1 MPYRRP
7 DRLFLAVF
15 TVAAPGILVLA
26 GLVIFGVLS
35 PVAALAAA
43 AVAFALA
50 GIIAWRHATDL
61 ARLRLRVDQLAAG
74 ENDPGYEATTVGD
87 LSLAIARLGR
97 QWQDE
102 REKLAAERAT
112 ADYIL
117 DALPDPLIVVD
128 NSGMVVRANNAA
140 EEIFETELTGRDL
153 AAGLRHPILL
163 RAVDSALSDGNSLAE
178 EIAMPPPMNRNY
190 SALVEP
196 LGESADS
203 GALIL
208 LHDLTPVR
216 LGERMRADFVANVSH
231 ELRTPL
237 SSLLGFVETL
247 RGPAREDT
255 EARDNF
261 LGIMHEQAE
270 RMTRLIEDLLSL
282 SRIEMDEHRRPDT
295 PVDMRQV
302 LAKVKD
308 MLSMKARGR
317 NMPIQITVPDTPAT
331 VPGDED
337 QLTQVFQNLID
348 NAIKY
353 GGENTP
359 VEVVV
364 GQPDAAQ
371 LSVTVTDHG
380 AGIPREHLPRLTER
394 FYRVDAA
401 RSRQL
406 GGTGLGLAI
415 VKHIIARHR
424 GQLDITSAEG
434 EGSSFTVTLPIVADV
449 SEEPPAEMTG

>member
-7 DRLFLAVF
+7 DRLFLAVL

-26 GLVIFGVLS
+26 GLVTFGALS
-35 PVAALAAA
+35 PVIALAATA
-43 AVAFALA
+43 ALFALA
-50 GIIAWRHATDL
+50 GIIAWRHVTDL
-61 ARLRLRVDQLAAG
+61 ARMRLRVEQLAAG
-74 ENDPGYEATTVGD
+74 EDDPGYEGTTVGD

-97 QWQDE
+97 QWQEE

-117 DALPDPLIVVD
+117 DALPDPLIVID
-128 NSGMVVRANNAA
+128 KSGMVVRANKAA
-140 EEIFETELTGRDL
+140 EEVFETELTGRDL
-153 AAGLRHPILL
+153 AAGLRHPTLL
-163 RAVDSALSDGNSLAE
+163 RAVDSALSEGNSLAE
-178 EIAMPPPMNRNY
+178 EIAMPPPMNRSY

-208 LHDLTPVR
+208 LHDLTPIR

-237 SSLLGFVETL
+237 ASLLGFVETL
-247 RGPAREDT
+247 RGPARDDA
-255 EARDNF
+255 EARENF

-282 SRIEMDEHRRPDT
+282 SRIEMDEHSRPDT
-295 PVDMRQV
+295 PVDMRRV
-302 LAKVKD
+302 LDKVKD
-308 MLSMKARGR
+308 MLSMKARNR
-317 NMPIQITVPDTPAT
+317 DMTIRITAPDTADA

-353 GGENTP
+353 GGEKTP
-359 VEVVV
+359 VEIVVD
-364 GQPDAAQ
+364 QPDATKISIA
-371 LSVTVTDHG
+371 VTDHG

-424 GQLDITSAEG
+424 GQLDITSAQG
-434 EGSSFTVTLPIVADV
+434 EGSSFTVILPTFADEK
-449 SEEPPAEMTG
+449 EESSDGAAG

>member
-15 TVAAPGILVLA
+15 TVAAPGILVLG
-26 GLVIFGVLS
+26 GLLIAGVLS
-35 PVAALAAA
+35 PGVTLTAA
-43 AVAFALA
+43 AVLIALA
-50 GIIAWRHATDL
+50 GIIAWRHVTDL

-74 ENDPGYEATTVGD
+74 EDDPGYEATTVGD

-128 NSGMVVRANNAA
+128 KTSMVVRANNAA
-140 EEIFETELTGRDL
+140 EVVFETELTGRDL

-163 RAVDSALSDGNSLAE
+163 QAVESALRDGNSLAE

-247 RGPAREDT
+247 RGPAREDA

-282 SRIEMDEHRRPDT
+282 SRIEMDEHSRPDT

-302 LAKVKD
+302 LAKVED
-308 MLSMKARGR
+308 MLSMKARNR
-317 NMPIQITVPDTPAT
+317 NMPIQITSPETPTA

-359 VEVVV
+359 VEIVVD
-364 GQPDAAQ
+364 QPDATH
-371 LSVTVTDHG
+371 LSITVIDHG

-424 GQLDITSAEG
+424 GQLDIVSAEG
-434 EGSSFTVTLPIVADV
+434 EGSSFTVTLPTFAEETAEFSAD
-449 SEEPPAEMTG
+449 AMN

>member
-1 MPYRRP
+1 MPHRRP
-7 DRLFLAVF
+7 DRLLLAVL
-15 TVAAPGILVLA
+15 TVAAPGILVIA
-26 GLVIFGVLS
+26 GLLILGILS
-35 PVAALAAA
+35 PVAAVAAA
-43 AVAFALA
+43 AVLLALA
-50 GIIAWRHATDL
+50 TVIAWRHVTDL
-61 ARLRLRVDQLAAG
+61 TRLQLRVEQLAAG
-74 ENDPGYEATTVGD
+74 EDDPGYEATTVSD
-87 LSLAIARLGR
+87 LSLAIARLSR

-102 REKLAAERAT
+102 REMLAAERAT

-128 NSGMVVRANNAA
+128 KSNMVVRANNAA
-140 EEIFETELTGRDL
+140 EEVFETELTGRDL
-153 AAGLRHPILL
+153 SAGLRHPTLL
-163 RAVDSALSDGNSLAE
+163 RAVDSALRESTSLAE

-196 LGESADS
+196 LGESGDS

-237 SSLLGFVETL
+237 SSLLGFIETL
-247 RGPAREDT
+247 RGPAREDS

-261 LGIMHEQAE
+261 LAIMHEQAE
-270 RMTRLIEDLLSL
+270 RMSRLIEDLLSL
-282 SRIEMDEHRRPDT
+282 SRIEMDQHSRPDT
-295 PVDMRQV
+295 PVDMRLV
-302 LAKVKD
+302 LAKVDD
-308 MLSMKARGR
+308 MLSMKARNR
-317 NMPIQITVPDTPAT
+317 NMSIQITAPDAPAP

-353 GGENTP
+353 GGEDTP
-359 VEVVV
+359 VEIVVD
-364 GQPDAAQ
+364 QPDTRQ
-371 LSVTVTDHG
+371 LAITVIDHG
-380 AGIPREHLPRLTER
+380 PGIPREHLPRLTER

-415 VKHIIARHR
+415 AKHIIARHR
-424 GQLDITSAEG
+424 GRLDISSAEG
-434 EGSSFTVTLPIVADV
+434 EGSSFTVTLPTFA
-449 SEEPPAEMTG
+449 EETDESPDEALG

>member
-26 GLVIFGVLS
+26 GLLIAGVLS
-35 PVAALAAA
+35 PGVALAAA
-43 AVAFALA
+43 TGLIALA
-50 GIIAWRHATDL
+50 GIIAWRHVTDL

-74 ENDPGYEATTVGD
+74 EDDPGYEATTVGD

-128 NSGMVVRANNAA
+128 KSSMVVRANKAA
-140 EEIFETELTGRDL
+140 EEVFENELTGRDL
-153 AAGLRHPILL
+153 AAGLRHPTLL
-163 RAVDSALSDGNSLAE
+163 RAVDSALRGGNSLAE

-196 LGESADS
+196 LGDSADS

-247 RGPAREDT
+247 RGPARDDAA
-255 EARDNF
+255 ARDNF

-282 SRIEMDEHRRPDT
+282 SRIEMDEHSRPDT
-295 PVDMRQV
+295 PVDMRHV
-302 LAKVKD
+302 LAKVED
-308 MLSMKARGR
+308 MLSMKARNR
-317 NMPIQITVPDTPAT
+317 DMAIRISAPEQPTA

-359 VEVVV
+359 VEIVLD
-364 GQPDAAQ
+364 QPDATQ
-371 LSVTVTDHG
+371 LSITVIDHG

-434 EGSSFTVTLPIVADV
+434 EGSSFTVTLPTFAEETD
-449 SEEPPAEMTG
+449 EPPAEATG

>member
-1 MPYRRP
+1 
-7 DRLFLAVF
+7 
-15 TVAAPGILVLA
+15 
-26 GLVIFGVLS
+26 
-35 PVAALAAA
+35 
-43 AVAFALA
+43 
-50 GIIAWRHATDL
+50 
-61 ARLRLRVDQLAAG
+61 
-74 ENDPGYEATTVGD
+74 
-87 LSLAIARLGR
+87 
-97 QWQDE
+97 
-102 REKLAAERAT
+102 
-112 ADYIL
+112 
-117 DALPDPLIVVD
+117 
-128 NSGMVVRANNAA
+128 
-140 EEIFETELTGRDL
+140 
-153 AAGLRHPILL
+153 
-163 RAVDSALSDGNSLAE
+163 
-178 EIAMPPPMNRNY
+178 
-190 SALVEP
+190 
-196 LGESADS
+196 
-203 GALIL
+203 
-208 LHDLTPVR
+208 
-216 LGERMRADFVANVSH
+216 MRADFVANVSH

-247 RGPAREDT
+247 RGPARDDA

-282 SRIEMDEHRRPDT
+282 SRIEMDEHSRPDT
-295 PVDMRQV
+295 PVDMHRV
-302 LAKVKD
+302 LAKVED
-308 MLSMKARGR
+308 MLTMKARDR
-317 NMPIQITVPDTPAT
+317 HMAIRITAPDAPAA

-359 VEVVV
+359 VEIVVD
-364 GQPDAAQ
+364 QPDATQ
-371 LSVTVTDHG
+371 VSITVIDHG

-434 EGSSFTVTLPIVADV
+434 EGSSFTVTLPAVVQDTGEV
-449 SEEPPAEMTG
+449 SAEATG

>member
-7 DRLFLAVF
+7 DRLLLAVF

-26 GLVIFGVLS
+26 GLLIAGALA
-35 PVAALAAA
+35 PGIALAAA
-43 AVAFALA
+43 VVLFALA
-50 GIIAWRHATDL
+50 GLIAWRHVTDL

-74 ENDPGYEATTVGD
+74 EDDPGYETTTLGD

-97 QWQDE
+97 QWQEE
-102 REKLAAERAT
+102 REQLAAERAT

-128 NSGMVVRANNAA
+128 QSSMVVRANNAA
-140 EEIFETELTGRDL
+140 EEVFDTELTGRDL

-163 RAVDSALSDGNSLAE
+163 RAVDSALRDGNSLAE

-196 LGESADS
+196 LGASADS

-247 RGPAREDT
+247 RGPARDDA

-261 LGIMHEQAE
+261 LAIMHEQAE

-282 SRIEMDEHRRPDT
+282 SRIEMDEHSRPDT
-295 PVDMRQV
+295 PVDMRRV
-302 LAKVKD
+302 LAKVED
-308 MLSMKARGR
+308 MLSMKARNR
-317 NMPIQITVPDTPAT
+317 NMPIRITAPDAPSV
-331 VPGDED
+331 VPGDAD

-359 VEVVV
+359 VEIVV
-364 GQPDAAQ
+364 GQPDPS
-371 LSVTVTDHG
+371 LVSITVIDHG

-424 GQLDITSAEG
+424 GQLDITSTEG
-434 EGSSFTVTLPIVADV
+434 EGSSFTVTLPTVA
-449 SEEPPAEMTG
+449 EETGEPPAEATG

>member
-1 MPYRRP
+1 MPHRRP

-26 GLVIFGVLS
+26 GLVTIGVLS
-35 PVAALAAA
+35 PVAAVGAA
-43 AVAFALA
+43 AVLLALA
-50 GIIAWRHATDL
+50 GIIAWRHLTDL
-61 ARLRLRVDQLAAG
+61 ARLRMRVDQLAAG
-74 ENDPGYEATTVGD
+74 EDDPGYEATTVGD

-128 NSGMVVRANNAA
+128 QSSMVVRANNAA
-140 EEIFETELTGRDL
+140 EEVFETELTGRDL
-153 AAGLRHPILL
+153 AAGLRHPTLL
-163 RAVDSALSDGNSLAE
+163 RAVESALRDGNSLAE

-208 LHDLTPVR
+208 LHDLTPIR

-247 RGPAREDT
+247 RGPARDDS

-282 SRIEMDEHRRPDT
+282 SRIEMDQHSRPDT
-295 PVDMRQV
+295 PVDMRRV
-302 LAKVKD
+302 LSNVED
-308 MLSMKARGR
+308 MLSMKARKR
-317 NMPIQITVPDTPAT
+317 DMVIQITTPEALAA

-337 QLTQVFQNLID
+337 QLTQIFQNLID

-364 GQPDAAQ
+364 DQPDPSQ
-371 LSVTVTDHG
+371 LSIAVIDHG

-434 EGSSFTVTLPIVADV
+434 EGSSFTVTLPTFA
-449 SEEPPAEMTG
+449 EETGESSDEASG